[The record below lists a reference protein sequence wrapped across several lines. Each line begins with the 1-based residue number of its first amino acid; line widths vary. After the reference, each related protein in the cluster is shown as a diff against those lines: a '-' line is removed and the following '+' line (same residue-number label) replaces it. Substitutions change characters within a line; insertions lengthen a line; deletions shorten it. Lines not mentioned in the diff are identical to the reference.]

1 MSIFQNRTVAI
12 VTGATIIAAAGSTGA
27 VAANLV
33 NSADI
38 RDNSIRSADVRD
50 GALNMRDLR
59 PRVASKIRSEGPQGP
74 AGSDGEDGVSGIAA
88 GAGYADLGA
97 HDKWAANSPGQTV
110 EKCKA
115 GEYAVGGGFSSW
127 GGFAGDASKDLG
139 GMDDVQIT
147 VSAPYIENDGAY
159 VPISDADS
167 RFRPTLWVVRGF
179 NHSAQPVDVRAWVVC
194 AADPT
199 AD

>member
-59 PRVASKIRSEGPQGP
+59 PRVASKIRSEDPQGP
-74 AGSDGEDGVSGIAA
+74 AGSDGEDGEKEKLSH
-88 GAGYADLGA
+88 L
-97 HDKWAANSPGQTV
+97 KWTQRFCCTFSRSIFVFPGVTTWKTPSMLSPV
-110 EKCKA
+110 
-115 GEYAVGGGFSSW
+115 
-127 GGFAGDASKDLG
+127 
-139 GMDDVQIT
+139 
-147 VSAPYIENDGAY
+147 
-159 VPISDADS
+159 
-167 RFRPTLWVVRGF
+167 
-179 NHSAQPVDVRAWVVC
+179 
-194 AADPT
+194 
-199 AD
+199 